1 MLIFLSF
8 LYSHIT
14 FGLESD
20 YNLEKRDGSIKLF
33 QRFGVEQNGIGSHH
47 HDDIGSFPALR
58 LRDVMAR

>member
-20 YNLEKRDGSIKLF
+20 YNPEQRDGSMKLF
-33 QRFGVEQNGIGSHH
+33 QRFGVEQNDIGSHH
-47 HDDIGSFPALR
+47 HDDTGSFSGAPP
-58 LRDVMAR
+58 